1 MLVLFQIAPLLAL
14 NVFPVQTVAPDVSRV
29 VPSRCIYGYSEFKF
43 KVPVTVFLPVPLNTP
58 LLQLS
63 LLEIVKAPAPVR
75 VPWLKLTGADQVE
88 AAATVVVPPT
98 MLKLPAPVMLL
109 PVLKL

>member
-1 MLVLFQIAPLLAL
+1 MPL
-14 NVFPVQTVAPDVSRV
+14 
-29 VPSRCIYGYSEFKF
+29 
-43 KVPVTVFLPVPLNTP
+43 TVFFPVPLNTP
-58 LLQLS
+58 LFQLS

-75 VPWLKLTGADQVE
+75 PPLIKLTGADQVE
-88 AAATVVVPPT
+88 AALTVVVPLPLS